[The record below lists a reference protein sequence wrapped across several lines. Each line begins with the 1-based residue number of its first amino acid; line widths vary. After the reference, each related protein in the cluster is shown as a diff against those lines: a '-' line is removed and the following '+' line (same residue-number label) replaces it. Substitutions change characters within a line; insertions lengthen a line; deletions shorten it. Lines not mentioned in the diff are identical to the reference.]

1 MPSLRQFFSHRLI
14 WLALLVA
21 LGIGALFARTIWT
34 IRNDEWSYAAQT
46 NANLA
51 RTLEQGLA
59 WSLDSFDKSL
69 ERVAREVARPEVWA
83 LPPDLRARVVFDNSL
98 RARGAGDVLV
108 LDAQGNV
115 ILDSGSLEPRK
126 ANFADR
132 DYFAQ
137 TCQAVIDSREQ
148 VVGQLKALGF
158 EVLPSAANFI
168 FARHPEHDAAALATK
183 LREQGV
189 IVRHFK
195 QLRIAQFLR
204 ITIGTPE
211 QNAALIEGLADI

>member
-69 ERVAREVARPEVWA
+69 EGVAREVARPEVWA
-83 LPPDLRARVVFDNSL
+83 LPPDLRARVVL
-98 RARGAGDVLV
+98 TTRCARGG
-108 LDAQGNV
+108 G
-115 ILDSGSLEPRK
+115 
-126 ANFADR
+126 
-132 DYFAQ
+132 
-137 TCQAVIDSREQ
+137 
-148 VVGQLKALGF
+148 
-158 EVLPSAANFI
+158 
-168 FARHPEHDAAALATK
+168 
-183 LREQGV
+183 
-189 IVRHFK
+189 
-195 QLRIAQFLR
+195 
-204 ITIGTPE
+204 
-211 QNAALIEGLADI
+211 

>member
-98 RARGAGDVLV
+98 RAGGWVTCSSWMLRAMSFWTRARSFLVGSMWPTATTFKRFVTRESKGCSSASPCLRG
-108 LDAQGNV
+108 
-115 ILDSGSLEPRK
+115 
-126 ANFADR
+126 
-132 DYFAQ
+132 
-137 TCQAVIDSREQ
+137 
-148 VVGQLKALGF
+148 
-158 EVLPSAANFI
+158 
-168 FARHPEHDAAALATK
+168 
-183 LREQGV
+183 
-189 IVRHFK
+189 
-195 QLRIAQFLR
+195 
-204 ITIGTPE
+204 
-211 QNAALIEGLADI
+211 